1 MKPYLQSLTPVRYA
15 RWRFILVSFIA
26 AVFII
31 TTLVCRSVCA
41 QQASNNK
48 TPPTSKETNK
58 TDPAAEANAQTP
70 PPPQD
75 WLHRDK
81 LTGDWGGA
89 RKKMEERGFAFE
101 LEFTQFYQGTASGGL
116 EQDDAYGGRIDAEFK
131 FDLGKMGLWKNG
143 IIEAKAVT
151 RYGKSVNELTGAL
164 LPANTAL
171 LVPAEEGTVTAVT
184 TLKYTHI
191 FLFEKPGDLF
201 LMSVGKFDTIDLVAD
216 PLIGGAGL
224 NKFLNLNQVAP
235 PIGVRNVPPVS
246 IGWVG
251 AWVRKGEPF
260 ISLTVLDSQDSS
272 TTVGLSNLFEEGITI
287 MPAVTLPSQFFG
299 RAGHHTFS
307 YSYSDQRA
315 TPFDQL
321 RQVILPERFGT
332 PETVTGSS
340 FWMYSFDQY
349 ISEVPGF
356 PRTGWGL
363 FGQFGTASRR
373 TSPIQ
378 TWLTLGIGG
387 NTPFKSRPRDWFGAA
402 YSFSSISSDLK
413 DALDPLV
420 RLRDEHQFEGFYNF
434 AVTPWLFLTG
444 DIQVIRPTRPRAET
458 AWVPG
463 LRMKIVF

>member
-1 MKPYLQSLTPVRYA
+1 MKSYLLSGRPVRYA
-15 RWRFILVSFIA
+15 RWRFILVSVIA
-26 AVFII
+26 TVFII
-31 TTLVCRSVCA
+31 TILVCRSVCA

-48 TPPTSKETNK
+48 TPPTSKETTK
-58 TDPAAEANAQTP
+58 TDSAADANAQTP
-70 PPPQD
+70 PPPED

-89 RKKMEERGFAFE
+89 RNKLEEHGFAFE

-116 EQDDAYGGRIDAEFK
+116 EEDDAYGGRIDATFK
-131 FDLGKMGLWKNG
+131 FDLGKLGLWKNG
-143 IIEAKAVT
+143 MIEAKAVT

-171 LVPAEEGTVTAVT
+171 IVPAEEGTVTAVT

-191 FLFEKPGDLF
+191 FPFEKPGDLF
-201 LMSVGKFDTIDLVAD
+201 LISVGKFDTIDLVAD

-235 PIGVRNVPPVS
+235 PIGVRNIPPVS

-251 AWVRKGEPF
+251 AWVRAGEPF

-272 TTVGLSNLFEEGITI
+272 TTVGLSNLFDKGITI

-402 YSFSSISSDLK
+402 YSFSSISGDLK

-434 AVTPWLFLTG
+434 ALTPWLFLTA
-444 DIQVIRPTRPRAET
+444 DIQVIRPTRTRAET